1 MAENSVA
8 ARSKIQVR
16 LAGFGGQGIVLAGL
30 ILGKAVTLYEGANAV
45 MTQSYGPEARGGTS
59 RSEVIIARGEIDYP
73 KVMSADLLLCMSQ
86 EACDRFGTDVKDEG
100 LIVADSTNV
109 SRLPSPRALA
119 VPISQIAE
127 EATGRRITAS
137 IVALGL
143 VGGLTGIVS
152 RRAMQKAVAGR
163 VPRGTEE
170 MNLKALAAGY
180 AAAERVRDDV
190 AS

>member
-1 MAENSVA
+1 M
-8 ARSKIQVR
+8 I
-16 LAGFGGQGIVLAGL
+16 LAGVILAEAAALYDGL
-30 ILGKAVTLYEGANAV
+30 NAV
-45 MTQSYGPEARGGTS
+45 QTQSYGPEARGGTS

-86 EACDRFGTDVKDEG
+86 EACDRFGASVKDEG
-100 LIVADSTNV
+100 LIVVDSSSA
-109 SRLPSPRALA
+109 SRLPSPRAVA

-143 VGGLTGIVS
+143 VGGLTGIVN
-152 RRAMQKAVAGR
+152 RPALEQAVAGR

-170 MNLKALAAGY
+170 LNLEALAAGY
-180 AAAERVRDDV
+180 AAAERLQDGVT
-190 AS
+190 S